1 MPPSKLEPVP
11 HSNGWPRRWSVTIYR
26 SMWRVNTHRLDKGGR
41 LAKLALVCLGILFVP
56 HVWAGPIYVIE
67 EPGGVKRFTNKPPPA
82 GVPAK
87 VFTAK
92 KVGFSVYKGIPGR
105 KARHTVSKYE
115 TAIAAAA
122 AAHKV
127 PIPLVKA
134 VMHVES
140 AFNAAAIS
148 RKGAMGLMQLMPET
162 ARDMGV
168 KRPFDPIENIGGGVR
183 YLAFLL
189 ARYGGDKVRS
199 IAAYNAGPGAVDKYG
214 GIPPFAET
222 RRYVRDV
229 LFMEGEYARKIVNRK
244 H

>member
-1 MPPSKLEPVP
+1 MAERKIT
-11 HSNGWPRRWSVTIYR
+11 GWF
-26 SMWRVNTHRLDKGGR
+26 KGGAFCSR
-41 LAKLALVCLGILFVP
+41 ASFGAIPFFVTFFLAGTGL
-56 HVWAGPIYVIE
+56 AGPIYVIE
-67 EPGGVKRFTNKPPPA
+67 EAGGVKRFTNKAPPP
-82 GVPAK
+82 GVAAK

-92 KVGFSVYKGIPGR
+92 RLGFSVYKGIPGR

-115 TAIAAAA
+115 AAIAVAAN
-122 AAHKV
+122 AHRV

-168 KRPFDPIENIGGGVR
+168 KSPLDPTENIRGGVK

-189 ARYGGDKVRS
+189 SRYGGDKVKS

-222 RRYVRDV
+222 RQYVRDV
-229 LFMEGEYARKIVNRK
+229 LFMEGEYARKTSPRK
-244 H
+244 R

>member
-1 MPPSKLEPVP
+1 MICDRSSTSMGSRSRFKSSAARKLFLLSVMTACLI
-11 HSNGWPRRWSVTIYR
+11 PR
-26 SMWRVNTHRLDKGGR
+26 
-41 LAKLALVCLGILFVP
+41 LVQG
-56 HVWAGPIYVIE
+56 GPIYVIE
-67 EPGGVKRFTNKPPPA
+67 GPGGVKKFTSKPPPA
-82 GVPAK
+82 GVSAK

-105 KARHTVSKYE
+105 KARHTVAKYE
-115 TAIAAAA
+115 PTIRVVATT
-122 AAHKV
+122 HGV
-127 PIPLVKA
+127 PEALVKA

-148 RKGAMGLMQLMPET
+148 RKGAMGLMQLMPDT

-168 KRPFDPIENIGGGVR
+168 TRPLDPIENIRGGVK

-189 ARYGGDKVRS
+189 GRYDGNKTKAV
-199 IAAYNAGPGAVDKYG
+199 AAYNAGPGAVDKYG

-229 LFMEGEYARKIVNRK
+229 LFMEVEYTRRANTRRP
-244 H
+244 